1 MEEVKNVERMANF
14 ARMTTK
20 IIATSDNAYKEGR
33 WGMNSYKATKKYT
46 KTEVQEILDNG
57 NPFVQ
62 QQLSLNYFYLNGFYR
77 RIVLLFANIL
87 TYSGVVIPHVKN
99 GKKFE
104 GAATK
109 KYANALDFV
118 EDIAIPELC
127 TTFAWKAIVNG
138 TYYGL
143 LVSYSKNTIGIIDL
157 PYAYC
162 RSRFKD
168 ESGNYLIE
176 FDLSYFDTI
185 FDKEYKAKALDA
197 YPKILQR
204 AYFKYLKD
212 TNARWFTI
220 PSDMGICFPLFDGK
234 PLLLNV
240 LPAAIDFEEYVAIE
254 KQRDLTELK
263 KILIQK
269 VPHTTNGDLIFEPDE
284 ATLMHEGAVGML
296 RNNENVSVLT
306 TYADVDIQGVV
317 DSRQTVNNTLK
328 NAMEVIYGEAG
339 VSRELFSST
348 GNLSLEKSINNVL
361 SLMMVLARQIDRF
374 FTRVLNTQFSN
385 STISF
390 KYLTLPLTYYN
401 GSDFLTNS
409 FKLAQSGYSLILPT
423 LALGISQRDLIDLKD
438 LENEVLDL
446 REKLKPP
453 ESAYT
458 QSSDGSSEGGRP
470 PKADDEKADKTL
482 ENEQSLDKGGSED
495 GGI

>member
-1 MEEVKNVERMANF
+1 M
-14 ARMTTK
+14 
-20 IIATSDNAYKEGR
+20 
-33 WGMNSYKATKKYT
+33 
-46 KTEVQEILDNG
+46 
-57 NPFVQ
+57 
-62 QQLSLNYFYLNGFYR
+62 
-77 RIVLLFANIL
+77 
-87 TYSGVVIPHVKN
+87 
-99 GKKFE
+99 
-104 GAATK
+104 
-109 KYANALDFV
+109 
-118 EDIAIPELC
+118 
-127 TTFAWKAIVNG
+127 
-138 TYYGL
+138 
-143 LVSYSKNTIGIIDL
+143 
-157 PYAYC
+157 
-162 RSRFKD
+162 
-168 ESGNYLIE
+168 
-176 FDLSYFDTI
+176 
-185 FDKEYKAKALDA
+185 
-197 YPKILQR
+197 
-204 AYFKYLKD
+204 
-212 TNARWFTI
+212 
-220 PSDMGICFPLFDGK
+220 
-234 PLLLNV
+234 

-328 NAMEVIYGEAG
+328 NAMDVIYGEAG

-401 GSDFLTNS
+401 GSDFLANS

-446 REKLKPP
+446 RGKLKPP

-470 PKADDEKADKTL
+470 PKADDEKTDKTL